1 MADMPYVGRFA
12 DAKSGLSLCP
22 PRDKNHAKSC
32 QTSWA
37 RFQTFPVGALGGM
50 TPFWYTTQVVLVPFT
65 K

>member
-1 MADMPYVGRFA
+1 MADMPKVGRFA
-12 DAKSGLSLCP
+12 DANSGLSLCL

-50 TPFWYTTQVVLVPFT
+50 IHFWCTTQVVLVPFT

>member
-1 MADMPYVGRFA
+1 
-12 DAKSGLSLCP
+12 LSLCP

-50 TPFWYTTQVVLVPFT
+50 TPFWYTTQVDLLPFT
-65 K
+65 R